1 MQILLLISVDH
12 HKSNL
17 CLLSAAKPMEVMILF
32 LFIIH
37 EVVHHHYM
45 EGKTLLEFSKRT
57 KTQQDENKI
66 SL

>member
-12 HKSNL
+12 LKSNL

-37 EVVHHHYM
+37 KVVHHRYM
-45 EGKTLLEFSKRT
+45 EGKNSA
-57 KTQQDENKI
+57 
-66 SL
+66 